1 MGKVLDRLRKD
12 IRGNYD
18 GMEGAN
24 LELYV
29 MK

>member
-12 IRGNYD
+12 IHANYD
-18 GMEGAN
+18 VMEGAN